1 MEEHNHTLEE
11 KLILLLETAKKKKNV
26 LENRE
31 ILDFFRGEIL
41 DPDKLD
47 RIYEFLDRNKVDVL
61 RVGEEDDMDPD
72 LFLEEELQDGEEIN
86 IEEMDLSVPE
96 GVSIEDPVRMYLK
109 EIGKIPLLSTEEEIE
124 LAKKMELGDSE
135 ARKQLAD

>member
-1 MEEHNHTLEE
+1 MGEQILTLEE

-47 RIYEFLDRNKVDVL
+47 KIYDFLDRNKVDVL
-61 RVGEEDDMDPD
+61 R
-72 LFLEEELQDGEEIN
+72 
-86 IEEMDLSVPE
+86 
-96 GVSIEDPVRMYLK
+96 R
-109 EIGKIPLLSTEEEIE
+109 
-124 LAKKMELGDSE
+124 AKKTTLTQTCFWTRTWKT
-135 ARKQLAD
+135 RKRST